1 MDMLT
6 KLKTLSSQMDD
17 PRFVEE
23 LSIKFDDFIESKS
36 IEKIE
41 EKELFSVRQGMSFNV
56 ASLSMMTSFDVEDEM
71 LFVEEDYSCAEM
83 FMGAAA

>member
-23 LSIKFDDFIESKS
+23 LSIRFDDFVESKS
-36 IEKIE
+36 FEKIE
-41 EKELFSVRQGMSFNV
+41 EKELFSVQRNMSFNV
-56 ASLSMMTSFDVEDEM
+56 ASLTMMSSFSSEDEM
-71 LFVEEDYSCAEM
+71 IFGSENYSCAEA
-83 FMGAAA
+83 FVSAAA